1 MGVTLPL
8 TAEGQKREKNNGRNK
23 EIEEERTNGGKKL
36 WKQNEKVSYKRQERG
51 ERE

>member
-23 EIEEERTNGGKKL
+23 EIEEEGTNGGK
-36 WKQNEKVSYKRQERG
+36 SYGSKMRK
-51 ERE
+51 